1 MKQLSLLSAHNE
13 CLHEEDSFALSLG
26 KYVPKRRQ
34 NIIKLVSAQ
43 SGVKN
48 HRFRLG
54 ADDFDQ
60 RIEDFA

>member
-26 KYVPKRRQ
+26 KVPKRRQ
-34 NIIKLVSAQ
+34 SIIKLVTAQ

-54 ADDFDQ
+54 ADDFDK